1 MDKVLTRASRIAD
14 SLLVFII
21 CLCLIVGWRSL
32 VVPLILYL
40 FRICMYGIFEVP
52 ISKIL
57 FKGEIK
63 NG

>member
-40 FRICMYGIFEVP
+40 IRISLYAIFEVP
-52 ISKIL
+52 ISKIP
-57 FKGEIK
+57 FKGEIRK
-63 NG
+63 